1 MKIVLRTVLSCF
13 LIVGMATCGSRN
25 KNSNTEESSQEVN
38 TEMSSDDNG
47 AAKYFNIFNGGKYHL
62 KAKMVGNGKATDME
76 MYLNDKNMATI
87 IEMEGLKMKN
97 ITKDSKMY
105 MVNDAAKTVMITKI
119 PQSSSEN
126 VSIKTE
132 GMTLTD
138 SGTAEFNGKMLP
150 YKEYSNINQEG
161 FKTQYFLD
169 GDKLAGI
176 RNIIPEMTMDIIVIE
191 LDENV
196 PDSVFDIPSNYQ
208 KMEF

>member
-62 KAKMVGNGKATDME
+62 KAKMVGNGQTSVIE
-76 MYLNDKNMATI
+76 MFLKDKNNMVTI
-87 IEMEGLKMKN
+87 VEAEGEKTKI

-105 MVNDAAKTVMITKI
+105 MVSDATKTVMITKI
-119 PQSSSEN
+119 PQ
-126 VSIKTE
+126 VSNDNGGIKTE

-138 SGTAEFNGKMLP
+138 SGTAEFNGKTLP
-150 YKEYSNINQEG
+150 YKEYSNPEG
-161 FKTQYFLD
+161 VKTQYFLD

-176 RNIIPEMTMDIIVIE
+176 RSITQDMIMDMIVIE
-191 LDENV
+191 LDEIV
-196 PDSVFDIPSNYQ
+196 PENVFDIPSDYK
-208 KMEF
+208 KMEY